1 MAAKGVTVYA
11 PKTIVG
17 PGGPLRE
24 LMLEAV
30 SYGFARSDDAPV
42 MHEGESVAMQKI
54 EGMRSAAISAEEV
67 LAIFSVSTL
76 TRVENYNCWIEI
88 PAANL
93 NDAVPFDVLPVGG
106 TTDAEGNVLDPG
118 QPRTWAQMPS
128 FRELDGRYFCEAAA
142 PINREPVCSGRKP
155 LSSADLRWVFG
166 QMASG
171 FALIDNST
179 IRDLQA
185 AEAPVEP

>member
-1 MAAKGVTVYA
+1 MAKGATVYA
-11 PKTIVG
+11 PKAIVG

-30 SYGFARSDDAPV
+30 SYGFARSDDFPV
-42 MHEGESVAMQKI
+42 MHEGESVDMQKI
-54 EGMRSAAISAEEV
+54 EGMRSSAISAAEV
-67 LAIFSVSTL
+67 LAIFTVSPL
-76 TRVENYNCWIEI
+76 TRVENYKCWIEI
-88 PAANL
+88 PAASL
-93 NDAVPFDVLPVGG
+93 DDAVPFDVLPVGG
-106 TTDAEGNVLDPG
+106 EFDAEGNVVDPG

-128 FRELDGRYFCEAAA
+128 FREIGGRYFCESAV
-142 PINREPVCSGRKP
+142 PINRQAMCSGRKT

-171 FALIDNST
+171 FAIIDNST